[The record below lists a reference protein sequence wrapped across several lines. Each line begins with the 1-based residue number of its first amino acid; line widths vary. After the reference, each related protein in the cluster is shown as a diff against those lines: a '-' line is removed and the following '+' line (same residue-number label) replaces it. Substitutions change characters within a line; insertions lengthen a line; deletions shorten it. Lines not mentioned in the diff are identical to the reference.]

1 MRPVPRRRL
10 PVVVGLALVAVVAF
24 GGVWLVRGGQLLGPS
39 SPAVARFVDETA
51 TSGIEHT
58 FGGGPT
64 ASTGGGMAVLDCD
77 EDGRPDLYLAGG
89 DGPAALF
96 RNASPVGGPLRF
108 ERVPSAP
115 LDRSRVTGAYPLDID
130 GDGHPDL
137 AVLGVGETHL
147 VRGLGGCAFEP
158 ADATF
163 AFDAGRSWATAFSAT
178 WEGTNVLPTMALGS
192 YLVLGEDGETAPSYD
207 CAPNA
212 MVRPASASATT
223 YAPASPLE
231 PGFCTLSML
240 FSDWDGSGRR
250 DLRVSN
256 DRQYYIGG
264 SEQLF
269 RVAPGEPPRAYTEAD
284 GWRRLVIFGMGIASQ
299 DLTGD
304 GRPEVYLTSQAD
316 NKLQTLARDGGP
328 SRPSYDD
335 MAQAAG
341 VLATQPYTGGQDLP
355 STAWHPQFADVNDD
369 GIVDLFVSKGNVES
383 QPDYASKDPSN
394 LLLGRGDG
402 TFVESGEA
410 AGIVTFARG
419 RGAALVDL
427 DLDGRLDLVQVNLGE
442 PAMVWRNTGVASGA
456 GHWLAVLVRQ
466 PAPNVDAIGGWLEVR
481 TPGST
486 FRRELVV
493 GGGHISGQLGWEHV
507 GLGDATS
514 ADVRV
519 TWPDGEVGPWLKMD
533 ADMFGVVERGA
544 STVVPWTPGAGA
556 P

>member
-1 MRPVPRRRL
+1 
-10 PVVVGLALVAVVAF
+10 
-24 GGVWLVRGGQLLGPS
+24 
-39 SPAVARFVDETA
+39 
-51 TSGIEHT
+51 
-58 FGGGPT
+58 
-64 ASTGGGMAVLDCD
+64 
-77 EDGRPDLYLAGG
+77 
-89 DGPAALF
+89 
-96 RNASPVGGPLRF
+96 
-108 ERVPSAP
+108 
-115 LDRSRVTGAYPLDID
+115 
-130 GDGHPDL
+130 
-137 AVLGVGETHL
+137 
-147 VRGLGGCAFEP
+147 
-158 ADATF
+158 
-163 AFDAGRSWATAFSAT
+163 
-178 WEGTNVLPTMALGS
+178 
-192 YLVLGEDGETAPSYD
+192 
-207 CAPNA
+207 
-212 MVRPASASATT
+212 
-223 YAPASPLE
+223 
-231 PGFCTLSML
+231 ML

-269 RVAPGEPPRAYTEAD
+269 RMAPGEPPRAYTEAD

-442 PAMVWRNTGVASGA
+442 PAMAWRNTGVASGA

-533 ADMFGVVERGA
+533 ADTFGVVERGA
-544 STVVPWTPGAGA
+544 STVVPWTPGAGV